1 MAAAPFDSNMS
12 DKSRMHLSEE
22 VVVNNDDVGES
33 SVIVLSEG
41 TIDVPVLD
49 WDTAL
54 KMNCPLPSLPHQQL
68 PLPQIPADLPP
79 LPPLP
84 QIPADLPQLPP
95 LPPLPQIPLPQ
106 LPPLPLLPQFPLP
119 DLLHNQN
126 QKSITPP
133 AKSRVSLTLDMA
145 IESELKRDS
154 KLDPNMDTKTLRRL
168 AAQRSRMRRS
178 GYIHDLEMKMN
189 DLEECVK
196 NMKAQA
202 EFYNENNRLIQEENN
217 SLRRAIDIRANE
229 AKIGQNY
236 MEEMQ
241 RQRISLKEN
250 LANYPLINEDDEA
263 KSLSNPLTIPP
274 AEEMEMRIMMRES
287 LTISTKPYSI
297 EFYEERLKKM
307 EMNHDH
313 HNDHQLPIHAA
324 RSETEADES
333 FTGLIN
339 FDDVDEEGEG
349 VDQYLNLDEM
359 LNLDPN

>member
-1 MAAAPFDSNMS
+1 MAATPFDSNKS
-12 DKSRMHLSEE
+12 DESRMDLSEKE
-22 VVVNNDDVGES
+22 VVNNDDVRES

-68 PLPQIPADLPP
+68 PI
-79 LPPLP
+79 P
-84 QIPADLPQLPP
+84 QIPADLPQLLPLPPLPQIHADHPQLLP

-119 DLLHNQN
+119 DFHHHQK

-133 AKSRVSLTLDMA
+133 VKSRVSLTLDMA
-145 IESELKRDS
+145 IEKELKCGR

-178 GYIHDLEMKMN
+178 GYIHDLEMKMKG
-189 DLEECVK
+189 LGEYVK
-196 NMKAQA
+196 NMKAQV
-202 EFYNENNRLIQEENN
+202 EFYNENKRLIQEENN

-236 MEEMQ
+236 IEEMQ
-241 RQRISLKEN
+241 RLIISLKEN
-250 LANYPLINEDDEA
+250 LANYPLIDEDDEGQ
-263 KSLSNPLTIPP
+263 SFSNPLIIPP
-274 AEEMEMRIMMRES
+274 AEEMEMMQES
-287 LTISTKPYSI
+287 VTISTKPYRI
-297 EFYEERLKKM
+297 EFYEQHLKQM

-313 HNDHQLPIHAA
+313 NYHQLLIHAA
-324 RSETEADES
+324 PLESETEES
-333 FTGLIN
+333 FIGLIN
-339 FDDVDEEGEG
+339 FNDIDEEGEG
-349 VDQYLNLDEM
+349 VDQYLNLDEI